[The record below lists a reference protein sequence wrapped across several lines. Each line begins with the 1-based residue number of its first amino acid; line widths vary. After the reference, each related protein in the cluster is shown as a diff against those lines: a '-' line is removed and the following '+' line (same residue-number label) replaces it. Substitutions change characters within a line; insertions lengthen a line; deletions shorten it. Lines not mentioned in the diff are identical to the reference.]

1 MSELAFL
8 YLGTYFTAPFFA
20 MIRMS
25 KYRIFVENKIGKQN
39 NEEFQKKSAKSTKNH
54 KFIQQESECKQ
65 L

>member
-1 MSELAFL
+1 MSS
-8 YLGTYFTAPFFA
+8 FFA

-25 KYRIFVENKIGKQN
+25 KYRIFVENKIGEQN
-39 NEEFQKKSAKSTKNH
+39 NEEFQKKSVKSTKNH